1 MQQIREIH
9 RFLNKIQQEE
19 GRSEKAM
26 QLDLDA
32 IITMEVIDAQVYDDA
47 LKQRVGNYLYSAIL
61 SLVCSALLPMT

>member
-1 MQQIREIH
+1 
-9 RFLNKIQQEE
+9 
-19 GRSEKAM
+19 M

-32 IITMEVIDAQVYDDA
+32 IITMKVIDAQVYDDA